1 MKFHAIQLFLSIKR
15 IQCVLSFIVNCQ
27 WGSWETGTC
36 SKTCGGGTRRKSRSK
51 TVTEQHGGRC
61 EGSSAMDENC
71 NEQHCP
77 STLYSHQ
84 NDYLNYYMLSI
95 R

>member
-1 MKFHAIQLFLSIKR
+1 MKCILLS
-15 IQCVLSFIVNCQ
+15 IVNCQ
-27 WGSWETGTC
+27 WGSWESGTC

-61 EGSSAMDENC
+61 EGSSTMDENC

-77 STLYSHQ
+77 SKPLCHQ
-84 NDYLNYYMLSI
+84 INFLSY
-95 R
+95 